1 MIKLEN
7 KITIQPPPYT
17 EADKVI
23 TPDAIIIDELD
34 VIYHDQLSVNTIVAT
49 FANVPGEFVVL
60 KGDEYKALN
69 GEISHEILQY
79 KLLMLLGEDVEK
91 TLNNQFPKTLEQ
103 DPNGPG
109 SILTNMIKTIGI
121 KSSSNCSCRKHAI
134 EMNDKGP
141 DWCEENI
148 GTILAWIKEE
158 STKRKLP
165 YVEFVA
171 KSIVQRA
178 IYKSRK
184 IKAAKEIDAAS
195 T

>member
-1 MIKLEN
+1 
-7 KITIQPPPYT
+7 
-17 EADKVI
+17 
-23 TPDAIIIDELD
+23 
-34 VIYHDQLSVNTIVAT
+34 
-49 FANVPGEFVVL
+49 
-60 KGDEYKALN
+60 
-69 GEISHEILQY
+69 
-79 KLLMLLGEDVEK
+79 
-91 TLNNQFPKTLEQ
+91 
-103 DPNGPG
+103 
-109 SILTNMIKTIGI
+109 MIKTIGI